1 MKIFEFSFLRF
12 VIDNDKIFLF
22 DEINNN
28 LLNADQKWILEHTS
42 FICDIQISGNPTTIH
57 AGDRHICSS
66 ESETLK
72 YINHEIIKQNDSLL
86 LKIKQ
91 RNSQIEVISFYEE
104 YKKVIRCW
112 TQVTN
117 ISNNELALEYV
128 SSFCKYDLTRI
139 FFIIFRYCF
148 SKYDKNF

>member
-72 YINHEIIKQNDSLL
+72 YINHEITDIKAAKLISVSRGTFFILVKERKQQIKQ
-86 LKIKQ
+86 Q
-91 RNSQIEVISFYEE
+91 
-104 YKKVIRCW
+104 C
-112 TQVTN
+112 
-117 ISNNELALEYV
+117 
-128 SSFCKYDLTRI
+128 
-139 FFIIFRYCF
+139 
-148 SKYDKNF
+148 